1 MHACFAFIYMHMHA
15 WTSWSQKRAL
25 INPSWYWQAIIIM
38 QNPINWIHS
47 STTLW
52 HRKYICVC
60 VCIHYICI
68 YVHIC
73 IYMYI
78 CTHMCIY
85 ICIYEK
91 ELKALL
97 ITFAMPWSKSLPET
111 TQQGDISPLRVGK
124 AGSAAPLQQQG
135 EWLVYMVGDGSR
147 ENRLKGGPGV
157 GISAGKQTPQP
168 KPNLIKTQSQKNPN
182 TKHEPV
188 AKHF

>member
-38 QNPINWIHS
+38 QNPINLIHS

-60 VCIHYICI
+60 LYTL
-68 YVHIC
+68 
-73 IYMYI
+73 YMY
-78 CTHMCIY
+78 TYVYIY

-111 TQQGDISPLRVGK
+111 TQQGDFSPLRVGK

-135 EWLVYMVGDGSR
+135 EWLVHMVGDGSR
-147 ENRLKGGPGV
+147 ENRLKGGGP
-157 GISAGKQTPQP
+157 SRQTNTPTQTQP
-168 KPNLIKTQSQKNPN
+168 DQN
-182 TKHEPV
+182 TKPKKP
-188 AKHF
+188 KHKTWACC

>member
-38 QNPINWIHS
+38 QNPINLIHS

-52 HRKYICVC
+52 HRKNICVC

-73 IYMYI
+73 V
-78 CTHMCIY
+78 Y

-97 ITFAMPWSKSLPET
+97 ITFVMPWSKSLPET
-111 TQQGDISPLRVGK
+111 TQQGDFSPPQSGEGRQSSS
-124 AGSAAPLQQQG
+124 SAAAG
-135 EWLVYMVGDGSR
+135 EWLVHKVRDRSR
-147 ENRLKGGPGV
+147 ENRLKGGPGM

-168 KPNLIKTQSQKNPN
+168 KPNLIKTQSQKSPN